1 MSSNQSRKR
10 GRKASGAGPG
20 KRFKG
25 NGGISHPQQI
35 NGQQLRF
42 STTLRFTATAA
53 ANATITY
60 QNLLDTI
67 LVATTATAGSDVFQV
82 VKIRAVEV
90 WGMPAIGAAGTV
102 AVEYAGAVA
111 GSQGDQMIHV
121 DTSMGVQPA
130 HVLARPS
137 RFSLAS
143 TYQPS
148 TVAAAFVTR
157 VIAGSVV
164 DVHCTFRGQFTTNVA
179 AQNALVAATA
189 GAFYLRGLDGLATAT
204 TNFVPDYTQYG
215 I

>member
-1 MSSNQSRKR
+1 MSSMRNRKGNPR
-10 GRKASGAGPG
+10 GASGGP
-20 KRFKG
+20 RRSSREPS
-25 NGGISHPQQI
+25 ISHPRQI
-35 NGQQLRF
+35 NGQQLKF
-42 STTLRFTATAA
+42 ATTLRFTATAA

-60 QNLLDTI
+60 QNLLDTL

-82 VKIRAVEV
+82 VKIRSVEV
-90 WGMPAIGAAGTV
+90 WGMPAIGTAGTV

-111 GSQGDQMIHV
+111 GSQGDQMIHI

-130 HVLARPS
+130 HVLAKPS

-148 TVAAAFVTR
+148 TVAAAFVVR

-164 DVHCTFRGQFTTNVA
+164 DVNVTFRGQFTTNVT
-179 AQNALVAATA
+179 AQNALVGATA

-204 TNFVPDYTQYG
+204 SNFVPDYTQYG